1 MCLND
6 PNCVQMFW
14 NAMLRK
20 GWRWKEGDIG
30 PGEMDAIIRIHN
42 VNNEQAWREVLK
54 WEALHATEC
63 MIPKLKSFRGK
74 ATEFSPRARMR
85 SWYVVKVKDGS
96 AFGDNV
102 VS

>member
-85 SWYVVKVKDGS
+85 SWYVVKV
-96 AFGDNV
+96 N
-102 VS
+102 